1 MHYIFSNLNANM
13 KQKTTSRLVHGSV
26 IMALIFGMMACNGTD
41 SSDKTASNSTT
52 DTMSAAKTAD
62 SAAAVKAKKK
72 KKGQLSIA
80 MAKADSA
87 KMVKDA
93 HGVYNRAD
101 KEPEFPGGESALST
115 YINKNLTYPQTAIDN
130 GTTGTVHVSF
140 VVDEHGKVMDPQAMD
155 GKNLGDDLVN
165 QTLKVFSNMP
175 MWTPGMVRG
184 KKVKTRLEV
193 PVTFELT
200 DADQ

>member
-1 MHYIFSNLNANM
+1 M
-13 KQKTTSRLVHGSV
+13 KQKTTSRFLQGSV

-62 SAAAVKAKKK
+62 SAAALQAKKK
-72 KKGQLSIA
+72 KKGKLSIA

-101 KEPEFPGGESALST
+101 KEPEFPGGEGALSS
-115 YINKNLTYPQTAIDN
+115 YINKNLPYPQSAIDN

-140 VVDEHGKVMDPQAMD
+140 VVDEHGKVVDPQAMD

-175 MWTPGMVRG
+175 MWSPGLVHG

-193 PVTFELT
+193 PVTFELA

>member
-1 MHYIFSNLNANM
+1 M
-13 KQKTTSRLVHGSV
+13 KQKTTSRFLRGSV

-62 SAAAVKAKKK
+62 SAAAVQAKKK
-72 KKGQLSIA
+72 KKGKLSIA

-101 KEPEFPGGESALST
+101 KEPEFPGGEGALSS
-115 YINKNLTYPQTAIDN
+115 YINKNLPYPQSAIDN

-140 VVDEHGKVMDPQAMD
+140 VVDEHGKVVDPQAMD

-175 MWTPGMVRG
+175 AWTPGMVHG

-193 PVTFELT
+193 PVTFEL
-200 DADQ
+200 ADEN